1 MKIKEGNPVKS
12 VLTGKIYKI
21 KTTRDWIVTLESLD
35 GSSQVLT
42 EKSNL
47 NLFYEKVENLRTH
60 QIFRIEIWATFES
73 QPNQEITEVMQ

>member
-1 MKIKEGNPVKS
+1 MTIKEGDLVKS

-21 KTTRDWIVTLESLD
+21 KNVRDWMAILESFE

-47 NLFYEKVENLRTH
+47 NLFYEKVAAFKNP
-60 QIFRIEIWATFES
+60 S
-73 QPNQEITEVMQ
+73 DS